1 MKIVSWNCNRSFRKK
16 YQRLLELD
24 ADLYIIQ
31 ECEPLDKI
39 TGDLKEIIANGIWE
53 KGRKQ
58 NGLLV
63 FAKPG
68 ISLRHMD
75 WDSYGMGVYLPVLV
89 NDTLPLVCVWAQ
101 ARGYIE
107 EFYVWYRVH
116 QKHITDEFVLFGDFN
131 SNHLFDERHDDR
143 SHSIV
148 VDMLEK
154 DGLQSAYHTCTGEKQ
169 GEESIPTYYMY
180 RKLEKG
186 YHIDHCFVRP
196 DRIQSYQILDTS
208 WLESSDHIPIVLE
221 LHTESE

>member
-16 YQRLLELD
+16 YERLLELD
-24 ADLYIIQ
+24 ADVYIIQ

-39 TGDLKEIIANGIWE
+39 TGVLKEIIANGIWE

-107 EFYVWYRVH
+107 EFYVWYRVYWN
-116 QKHITDEFVLFGDFN
+116 I
-131 SNHLFDERHDDR
+131 S
-143 SHSIV
+143 
-148 VDMLEK
+148 
-154 DGLQSAYHTCTGEKQ
+154 
-169 GEESIPTYYMY
+169 
-180 RKLEKG
+180 
-186 YHIDHCFVRP
+186 
-196 DRIQSYQILDTS
+196 
-208 WLESSDHIPIVLE
+208 
-221 LHTESE
+221 